1 MMQCTVC
8 HKPYIGPKNHY
19 VCTYCG
25 ASIES
30 PVDLKKD
37 PDHLRDVLR
46 KGSEDGIWGYRDFF
60 TVPEDAQPVT
70 MGEGRKR
77 ETLLCHARWP
87 SPDFEDA
94 AAAAE
99 TNWLIDLVTAIRS
112 TRAEMNVP
120 PAATAMPPWRAITAL
135 AAAARSAGSRPN
147 TTRLWLSWETV
158 VARAPRQRPQPHS
171 TPSTGTAGARP

>member
-70 MGEGRKR
+70 MGEGNTPLIHTDRLGAFYGMKNLYLKN
-77 ETLLCHARWP
+77 ETLNP
-87 SPDFEDA
+87 S
-94 AAAAE
+94 
-99 TNWLIDLVTAIRS
+99 
-112 TRAEMNVP
+112 
-120 PAATAMPPWRAITAL
+120 
-135 AAAARSAGSRPN
+135 
-147 TTRLWLSWETV
+147 
-158 VARAPRQRPQPHS
+158 
-171 TPSTGTAGARP
+171 GTY

>member
-60 TVPEDAQPVT
+60 TVPEDENNHCLLVPISFQN
-70 MGEGRKR
+70 
-77 ETLLCHARWP
+77 TL
-87 SPDFEDA
+87 
-94 AAAAE
+94 
-99 TNWLIDLVTAIRS
+99 
-112 TRAEMNVP
+112 
-120 PAATAMPPWRAITAL
+120 
-135 AAAARSAGSRPN
+135 
-147 TTRLWLSWETV
+147 TT
-158 VARAPRQRPQPHS
+158 
-171 TPSTGTAGARP
+171 G

>member
-46 KGSEDGIWGYRDFF
+46 W
-60 TVPEDAQPVT
+60 
-70 MGEGRKR
+70 
-77 ETLLCHARWP
+77 
-87 SPDFEDA
+87 
-94 AAAAE
+94 
-99 TNWLIDLVTAIRS
+99 
-112 TRAEMNVP
+112 
-120 PAATAMPPWRAITAL
+120 
-135 AAAARSAGSRPN
+135 
-147 TTRLWLSWETV
+147 
-158 VARAPRQRPQPHS
+158 ARATPR
-171 TPSTGTAGARP
+171 

>member
-60 TVPEDAQPVT
+60 TVPEDAQPL
-70 MGEGRKR
+70 GGKLIPHG
-77 ETLLCHARWP
+77 TLTGSSTSNRVVCP
-87 SPDFEDA
+87 S
-94 AAAAE
+94 
-99 TNWLIDLVTAIRS
+99 
-112 TRAEMNVP
+112 
-120 PAATAMPPWRAITAL
+120 
-135 AAAARSAGSRPN
+135 
-147 TTRLWLSWETV
+147 
-158 VARAPRQRPQPHS
+158 AP
-171 TPSTGTAGARP
+171 